1 MSPPLSQFFLN
12 PEDQVY
18 QHDLAWD
25 LVRDLYDRSR
35 PGLLGLSIFLFL
47 LSRLLDR
54 ALDHDPQL
62 RTLFFALVGLIL
74 LRLAASMAYGWCCR
88 QVPDPHVRHLIF
100 SAGALATGCLLGA
113 ITLRAL
119 HVLTPLEVA
128 LYCACH
134 VGMTTLALVSMASSF
149 LAYALYLAPN
159 VTVLTLGLYI
169 QDLPGIPDV
178 FLVFIV
184 AFGLVAL
191 LMAHQVHAST
201 KRQGLMA
208 LRLRDAALRDGL
220 TGLHNRRFVDEF
232 MGSTASLIERE
243 WAGADAPGRSLGLYI
258 LDLDHFK
265 VVNDTHGHA
274 SGDAV
279 LTQVAMLLGLVSRRP
294 DLVARWGG
302 EEFLVVAQ
310 DVERDHP
317 GALAERI
324 RQEVEAFEFLLPNGK
339 TLRTTCSIGC
349 APFPFSPLDPTGLS
363 WEGVLNLADV
373 ALYQAKTSG
382 RNQVRTILP
391 GPEAYGR
398 PLRELSASDKEISLG
413 PDERLLMI
421 R

>member
-1 MSPPLSQFFLN
+1 MSPRLAQFFLD
-12 PEDQVY
+12 PEDQAY

-25 LVRDLYDRSR
+25 LVRDLYERSR

-54 ALDHDPQL
+54 ALDHDPHL
-62 RTLFFALVGLIL
+62 RNLFFALVLLIL
-74 LRLAASMAYGWCCR
+74 LRLGTAMAYAWLCR
-88 QVPDPHVRHLIF
+88 RMPDPHLRHMLF
-100 SAGALATGCLLGA
+100 CGGTLVTGCLLGA

-128 LYCACH
+128 LYCSCH
-134 VGMTTLALVSMASSF
+134 VGITTLALVSMASSF
-149 LAYALYLAPN
+149 MAYALYLAPN
-159 VTVLTLGLYI
+159 VTILALGLYI
-169 QDLPGIPDV
+169 HNLPGIPDV
-178 FLVFIV
+178 FLVFIIS
-184 AFGLVAL
+184 FGLVAL
-191 LMAHQVHAST
+191 LMAHQVHGTT
-201 KRQGLMA
+201 KRQGLVA

-232 MGSTASLIERE
+232 MGTTASLIRRE
-243 WAGADAPGRSLGLYI
+243 WASDDAPGRSLGLYI

-265 VVNDTHGHA
+265 QVNDTHGHA
-274 SGDAV
+274 AGDAV

-310 DVERDHP
+310 DVERDVP

-324 RQEVEAFEFLLPNGK
+324 RMEVEAFEFLLPNGK
-339 TLRTTCSIGC
+339 TLQTTCSIGC
-349 APFPFSPLDPTGLS
+349 APFPFSPLDPDALT

-373 ALYQAKTSG
+373 ALYRAKTSG
-382 RNQVRTILP
+382 RNQVRTVLP
-391 GPEAYGR
+391 GPEAQGQA
-398 PLRELSASDKEISLG
+398 LRDLGASDKEISLG
-413 PDERLLMI
+413 SDERLLVI

>member
-1 MSPPLSQFFLN
+1 MNLRLAQFFLN

-47 LSRLLDR
+47 LGRLLDR
-54 ALDHDPQL
+54 PLDHDPQL
-62 RTLFFALVGLIL
+62 RNLFFLLVGLIL
-74 LRLAASMAYGWCCR
+74 VRLASAMAYPWLCR
-88 QVPDPHVRHLIF
+88 RLPDPHIRHLIF
-100 SAGALATGCLLGA
+100 AAGAFATGCLLGA

-134 VGMTTLALVSMASSF
+134 VGITTLALVSMGSSF

-169 QDLPGIPDV
+169 HNLPGIPDV

-191 LMAHQVHAST
+191 LMAHQVHATT

-232 MGSTASLIERE
+232 MASTASLILRE
-243 WAGADAPGRSLGLYI
+243 WSNGGTQGRSLGLYI
-258 LDLDHFK
+258 LDLDFFK
-265 VVNDTHGHA
+265 GVNDSHGHA
-274 SGDAV
+274 AGDAV
-279 LTQVAMLLGLVSRRP
+279 LTQIAMLLGLVSRRP

-317 GALAERI
+317 GALADRI
-324 RQEVEAFEFLLPNGK
+324 RQEVEAFEFLLPNGN
-339 TLRTTCSIGC
+339 TLHTTCSIGC
-349 APFPFSPLDPTGLS
+349 APFPFSALDPAGLS
-363 WEGVLNLADV
+363 WEGTLNLADV
-373 ALYQAKTSG
+373 ALYRAKTSG
-382 RNQVRTILP
+382 RNQVRTALP
-391 GPEAYGR
+391 GPEAHGEA
-398 PLRELSASDKEISLG
+398 LRDLAASDKELNLG
-413 PDERLLMI
+413 SDERLLLI